1 MPGINLTNGLRTEYQ
16 NLFDQCMINTEK
28 LTEIERIIQMIMNN
42 KSRYETV
49 SDQSEIPWYVIGAIH
64 NMESSLNF
72 NCHLH
77 NGDPLTN
84 RTTHVPAGRPLNGNP
99 PFTWEESAQ
108 DSLQLQRLDTWGDWS
123 IPGILYKIEEYNGWG
138 YRNRHPEVLS
148 PYLWSG
154 SNHYIRGKYVAD
166 GRWSDTAVSSQ
177 IGAAVIIRRLVEKN
191 LIDLRTD
198 VSDASGRPLVY
209 FSNKRIEYGEQLQQ
223 FLNQFPDTYLL
234 TDGKPGQKT
243 SDAFKKVTGNYLY
256 GDPREE

>member
-1 MPGINLTNGLRTEYQ
+1 MPGINLTNALRTEYQ
-16 NLFDQCMINTEK
+16 ELFDQCMINTEK
-28 LTEIERIIQMIMNN
+28 LPEIERIIQNIVNN
-42 KSRYETV
+42 KNRYETV
-49 SDQSEIPWYVIGAIH
+49 SEESEIPWYVIGAIH

-84 RTTHVPAGRPLNGNP
+84 RTTHVPAGRPLSGNP

-108 DSLQLQRLDTWGDWS
+108 DSLKLQRLDTWVDWS

-138 YRNRHPEVLS
+138 YRTRHPEVLS

-154 SNHYIRGKYVAD
+154 SNHYTRGKYVAD

-177 IGAAVIIRRLVEKN
+177 IGAAVILRRLVEKN
-191 LIDLRTD
+191 LIEMETD
-198 VSDASGRPLVY
+198 SASETGRPLIY
-209 FSNKRIEYGEQLQQ
+209 YSNRRIEYGEQLQQ
-223 FLNQFPDTYLL
+223 FLNQFPDIYLL

-243 SDAFKKVTGNYLY
+243 SDAFKKITGKYLY